1 MLGWLPVWQK
11 RATIVPQR
19 PEEISICHTLKSEN
33 RTPSAQTIT
42 HQLHEHEPRWFA
54 VRTRSKSEKFVQRA
68 LAKKGIHAY
77 LPLQQ
82 LLRRYTR
89 STRMVE
95 RPLIN
100 CYVFVRIV
108 KDQYV
113 PVLETENVAGFV
125 RFSKNLLA
133 IPEAEIE
140 ILRRI
145 TLEDG
150 LDVEAVPGNFA
161 EGDPVE
167 ISAGN
172 LMGLKGRIVQA
183 EGRRRFRVELQ
194 ALGYDLLITVDAAF
208 LAKMGHISLKD

>member
-1 MLGWLPVWQK
+1 MLVWLPVWQK
-11 RATIVPQR
+11 RAIIAPQR
-19 PEEISICHTLKSEN
+19 PEEISFHHTLKAEN
-33 RTPSAQTIT
+33 LPHTAPTVT
-42 HQLHEHEPRWFA
+42 NHLHEQEPRWFA
-54 VRTRSKSEKFVQRA
+54 VRTRSKSEKFVQRV

-77 LPLQQ
+77 LPLQR

-108 KDQYV
+108 KEQYV

-133 IPEAEIE
+133 IPESEIE

-150 LDVEAVPGNFA
+150 LDVEATPGNFA

-183 EGRRRFRVELQ
+183 EGRRRFRVELLT
-194 ALGYDLLITVDAAF
+194 LGYDLLITIDAAF
-208 LAKMGHISLKD
+208 LAKVGRI